1 MISLYNCDVNAICI
15 DLEQGYTC
23 SCKFGYVEDGQ
34 TFTDKSREYN
44 IKLYQQ
50 MVAIWFILL
59 FLHHC
64 HKLKSSPENSFE
76 AKSNQLLEPEV
87 SRPYNSTVLTQ
98 DTK

>member
-1 MISLYNCDVNAICI
+1 MISLHNCDVNAIRI
-15 DLEQGYTC
+15 DLKQGYTC

-34 TFTDKSREYN
+34 TFTDKFREYN

-50 MVAIWFILL
+50 MVATWFILL

-87 SRPYNSTVLTQ
+87 SGPYKSTVLTQ